1 MKLRADELLT
11 KKRMARTRS
20 QAANFIRMGKVFVGQ
35 TPITKPGE
43 LIDET
48 SDVRPF
54 FRGNDCIRGRGT
66 ALPRSP
72 MDLHVNFKGE
82 SSFLDVGSST
92 GGFTDFALQ
101 HGAKKV
107 IAVDVGSKQLHPS
120 LRRHPRIELHERTDI
135 RDVRLRRTGQG
146 AQSTEQRVHIDVP
159 DVIVVDVSFI
169 SLREVL
175 PHCSKLMTHN
185 TQLVAMVKPQFEA
198 QKTGVKHKGVIKNK
212 AMRRDVLKDF
222 QSWAK
227 NVFTIQDKADS
238 EVTGSKGNVE
248 RFYLLKKTS

>member
-48 SDVRPF
+48 SDVRLSSADNYIS
-54 FRGNDCIRGRGT
+54 RAGYKLASVANK
-66 ALPRSP
+66 
-72 MDLHVNFKGE
+72 LHVNFKGKVV
-82 SSFLDVGSST
+82 LDVGSST